1 MCGDVL
7 CRTAAN
13 TRRSWEKRVAEL
25 EKMESTKAQ
34 QKAAAEV
41 AKKQAESKLER
52 LKAALSKV
60 ESLKESMKSDE
71 NVPTENDG
79 GETVQEEESKLLIE
93 EDEDIPQ
100 QQQQEEEDETE
111 EEIMEEEETE
121 EERAKR
127 IASQWIP
134 GQGAEREDGNE
145 EEDVYEPEDATPV
158 AEESTPLPDP
168 VEEQS
173 DTDLGIVFALKMWF
187 KDQMNWITGKVDID
201 KKLSLAKSKVDA
213 AQKIFDRV
221 NSDFSAKESDLR
233 KLQDEKSS
241 LEKKL
246 ETEYGPS
253 NVFLS
258 LAESCVETNIDKY
271 QYKICPFG
279 DAFQVEN
286 GRNTRL
292 GSWSGFEE
300 NGSVMSFT
308 NGEGCWQG
316 PSRSINVS
324 IVCGSKDVFES
335 VSEPSRCTYTGVI
348 RTPAYCTKELIESM
362 EKEVSRRKQLL
373 NPETPKEE
381 L

>member
-79 GETVQEEESKLLIE
+79 GETVEEEESKLLIE

-100 QQQQEEEDETE
+100 QGEEEDETE

-134 GQGAEREDGNE
+134 GQGAAREDGNE
-145 EEDVYEPEDATPV
+145 EEEVYEPEDASLV
-158 AEESTPLPDP
+158 VEESTPLPDP

-292 GSWSGFEE
+292 GSWNGFEE